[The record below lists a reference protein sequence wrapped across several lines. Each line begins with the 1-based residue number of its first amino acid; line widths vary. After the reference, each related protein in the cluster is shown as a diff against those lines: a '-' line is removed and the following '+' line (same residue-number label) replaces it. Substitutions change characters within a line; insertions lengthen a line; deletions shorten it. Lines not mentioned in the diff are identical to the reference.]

1 MTTKG
6 ILVANLR
13 RKKHYFGD
21 ETPSRR
27 QFGAGNAVFWRRDRI
42 SSPI

>member
-1 MTTKG
+1 MTTR
-6 ILVANLR
+6 LVLVTNLMRETAN
-13 RKKHYFGD
+13 FDD